1 MKKHRIIGLTGQTG
15 AGKSTVS
22 EVLLQKGAAV
32 INADELV
39 SELYTP
45 DSICLKTLAAQFGA
59 DILKADKSLDRPK
72 LAQRAFADKEST
84 KLLGEIVHPF
94 VLTLFLEKTSQLVQ
108 NGYKCIVFDAPQLF
122 ESKANV
128 FCDYIVSVIADKD
141 IRLTRICKRDNIS
154 AEMAESRM
162 NAQFSQEFFIENSDF
177 VIENNG
183 SEEQLREKAG
193 NVTLYPTRAENMI

>member
-22 EVLLQKGAAV
+22 QTLSQKGAAV

-39 SELYTP
+39 SLLYTP
-45 DSICLKTLAAQFGA
+45 NSVCLKTLAAQFGA
-59 DILKADKSLDRPK
+59 DILKEDKSLDRQK
-72 LAQRAFADKEST
+72 LAKRAFADKQST

-108 NGYKCIVFDAPQLF
+108 EGYKCIVFDDPQLF
-122 ESKANV
+122 ESKANI
-128 FCDYIVSVIADKD
+128 FCDYVVSVIADKD
-141 IRLTRICKRDNIS
+141 LRLERICKRDNIS
-154 AEMAESRM
+154 AEMAESRI
-162 NAQFSQEFFIENSDF
+162 NAQYSQEFFMENSDF

-193 NVTLYPTRAENMI
+193 NLISALI